1 MRQIIFRIAVFLAWA
16 GALKAVDRPD
26 ILLLTVDSFRPDR
39 LGCYGYAHSCTPNID
54 RLAEKG
60 VLFTRAFS
68 TASWTNASLVSMLTG
83 LYPGVHGV
91 ERRGRS
97 VPEALETA
105 IEVMAGAGVL
115 VPELNYLFP
124 MPNYTNLG
132 FTPNV
137 IRDIPRFLVEY
148 QDSSFFAWYHFHGP
162 HLPYNPPERYLK
174 SFALEGIQNSRAL
187 TAVMGNVL
195 MPSGEYSFGEQ
206 EQKLVS
212 TLYDAEVAALDEEI
226 GRVLDVL
233 DSLGLAEST
242 IVILSADHGEE
253 LFDHGWL
260 GHASTSKNGT
270 LFDEVIRI
278 PLIVSWPARLPTG
291 KVVDRLVQS
300 VDLMPTIFEL
310 ISLDWKGLR
319 QGVSLLP
326 MIEGKGES
334 PLDLRDAIFCE
345 SSVCGFQC
353 DDDQEP
359 VWLRCLRTERF
370 KLVQTVVPGE
380 EPSYSL
386 YDLEADPGEK
396 EDVARRFPEEVV
408 RLKVML
414 HARIFTGERL
424 QASILSADSAE
435 GATRPAGAFQSGQ
448 PCEVVS
454 PAEGEVVSHDSYD
467 GKMPVSWTG
476 SEDCEYI
483 IEYEV
488 GRGKYHIEGSFPIRG
503 NEQTFGPFNPVF
515 WGALPLYNPWRFR
528 VVPKGRPDQAGPWR
542 TFNFE

>member
-1 MRQIIFRIAVFLAWA
+1 MLKTLLCTAVFLAWA
-16 GALKAVDRPD
+16 GALKAIDRPN

-39 LGCYGYAHSCTPNID
+39 LGCYGYAHACTPNID

-83 LYPGVHGV
+83 LYPSVHGV
-91 ERRGRS
+91 ERRGQS

-105 IEVMAGAGVL
+105 MEVMARAGVL

-132 FTPNV
+132 FSPNV

-148 QDSSFFAWYHFHGP
+148 QDSSFFAWHHFHGP

-174 SFALEGIQNSRAL
+174 RFALEGIQGSQAL
-187 TAVMGNVL
+187 AAVMSNVL

-212 TLYDAEVAALDEEI
+212 ALYDAEVAALDEEI

-260 GHASTSKNGT
+260 GHASTSMNGT

-278 PLIVSWPARLPTG
+278 PLIISWPTRLSAG
-291 KVVDRLVQS
+291 KKVERLVQS
-300 VDLMPTIFEL
+300 VDLMPTLFEL
-310 ISLDWKGLR
+310 ISLDWKGLQ

-326 MIEGKGES
+326 MIEGEEES
-334 PLDLRDAIFCE
+334 QFNLREVIFCV
-345 SSVCGFQC
+345 SSICGYQC

-359 VWLRCLRTERF
+359 VWQRCLRTERF
-370 KLVQTVVPGE
+370 KLVQTLVPGE

-414 HARIFTGERL
+414 YARIFAGERL
-424 QASILSADSAE
+424 RASILSADSA
-435 GATRPAGAFQSGQ
+435 AGAAWPAEAFPSDQS
-448 PCEVVS
+448 CEVVS
-454 PAEGEVVSHDSYD
+454 PAEGEIVTHDSYD
-467 GKMPVSWTG
+467 GKVPVSWTG
-476 SEDCEYI
+476 SENWEYV

-488 GRGKYHIEGSFPIRG
+488 GRGKYHLKGSFPIHG
-503 NEQTFGPFNPVF
+503 NKQTFGPFNRVF